1 MPGECVYL
9 RCNVLGWWQKT
20 FDPCVVL
27 ECKHSCMRDQAA
39 DSGPSSSSPLFT
51 WSCPSGRTADVVR
64 TSHVHLCPLPEKPAS
79 VVCRPRFTQLPS
91 WADVRSERR
100 KAKYQQVHYWFWL
113 FPCRVNFSLLSPFFM
128 GLVSGSLTGTA
139 VAPLSLS
146 PLIAPLTA
154 CRYL

>member
-9 RCNVLGWWQKT
+9 WCNVLGWWQKT
-20 FDPCVVL
+20 FDPCIVL

-39 DSGPSSSSPLFT
+39 DSGPSSSSSPLFT

-79 VVCRPRFTQLPS
+79 VVCRPCFAQLPS
-91 WADVRSERR
+91 WADIRSERGR
-100 KAKYQQVHYWFWL
+100 AKYQQVHYRFWPGP
-113 FPCRVNFSLLSPFFM
+113 FPCPVNFSLLSSFFM
-128 GLVSGSLTGTA
+128 GTG
-139 VAPLSLS
+139 VGQFNRHGCRP
-146 PLIAPLTA
+146 PPIAPLTA